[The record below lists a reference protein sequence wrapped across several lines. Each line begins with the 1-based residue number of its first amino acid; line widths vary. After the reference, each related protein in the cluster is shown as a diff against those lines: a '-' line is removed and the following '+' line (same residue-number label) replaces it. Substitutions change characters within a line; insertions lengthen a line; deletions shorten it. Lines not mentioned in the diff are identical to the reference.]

1 MDAWESTPRLA
12 FLSPEPGSGKTRA
25 LEVTELLVPRAVEA
39 VNASAAYLFRKVSAP
54 EGLPTILF
62 DEIDTVFGPKAKEN
76 EEIRGMLNAGHRR
89 GAIAGRCVVVGKTVM
104 TEELPAYCGVAVAGL
119 GNLPD
124 SILTRS
130 VIVKM
135 RRRSPN
141 ESVEPYRRRLH
152 APEGHVL
159 RARLADWIGK
169 ITSSL
174 ALARPEMPPGVED
187 RAADVWEA
195 LLAMASA
202 AGGVWPL
209 RASAAARALVI
220 DARES
225 TPSLGIKLLSD
236 LRLVFG
242 ESDLLSTESI
252 LLALHRMDESPWGD
266 MRGRPLDARGLATL
280 LRPYG
285 VHSKAIRIGES
296 TPKGYARMDLWEAW
310 IRYLG
315 APAMP

>member
-1 MDAWESTPRLA
+1 
-12 FLSPEPGSGKTRA
+12 
-25 LEVTELLVPRAVEA
+25 
-39 VNASAAYLFRKVSAP
+39 
-54 EGLPTILF
+54 
-62 DEIDTVFGPKAKEN
+62 
-76 EEIRGMLNAGHRR
+76 RGMLNAGHRR

-195 LLAMASA
+195 LLAMAKSASQTSA
-202 AGGVWPL
+202 ARSSTPGGISG
-209 RASAAARALVI
+209 RASAKLLVI
-220 DARES
+220 LPIQSARRARN
-225 TPSLGIKLLSD
+225 TCPSG
-236 LRLVFG
+236 
-242 ESDLLSTESI
+242 
-252 LLALHRMDESPWGD
+252 
-266 MRGRPLDARGLATL
+266 
-280 LRPYG
+280 
-285 VHSKAIRIGES
+285 
-296 TPKGYARMDLWEAW
+296 
-310 IRYLG
+310 
-315 APAMP
+315 